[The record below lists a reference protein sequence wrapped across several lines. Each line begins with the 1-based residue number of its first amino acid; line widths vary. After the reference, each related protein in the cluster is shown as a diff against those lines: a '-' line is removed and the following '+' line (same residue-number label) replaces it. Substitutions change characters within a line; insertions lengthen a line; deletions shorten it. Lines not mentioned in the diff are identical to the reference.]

1 MIAEFKKQAVVRLTA
16 VVLLTAMLFTACASS
31 AQNAA
36 KQLEFGQKYL
46 TEMNYSEAL
55 AAFTEAIR
63 LSPEDIQAYI
73 GRAQAYVALEQYEDA
88 KGDYTMVIE
97 KADELPYTQAQAY
110 TARAEINQTLQ
121 ELVSA
126 ELDAG
131 KAITLL
137 GGDDLHEKEQVSEE
151 NVAALKKQALRLH
164 IGLCV
169 TLALVDKALAD
180 YDQLEQLGEDVVA
193 ARNALLDEGENGTE
207 TPDNTSDTADSGEEN
222 GASEKKAAASGQEKE
237 EEPAFSKETP
247 AASDADK
254 AELAASSAASKA
266 EEKSAAAPAGTV
278 SGRCGDNVE
287 WVLDADGTLHISGSG
302 AIWNY
307 DFGENVKLW
316 DDYRDRIKTAVIES
330 GITSIGEHAFTNC
343 TAMTSVSIPSSVS
356 SVGQGAF
363 YQCYALTS
371 LTLPDAVSAIPRY
384 LCTDCTSLQSVKLP
398 SHATV
403 IGDSSFS
410 GCTALTSVVIPEGV
424 AQIEWGAFNYDT
436 ALASVTIPRSV
447 KLIADR
453 TFRDAP
459 LTSVTISSDCV
470 ITAKSEDSFPFG
482 TFDNSFAPNVQ
493 INYY

>member
-1 MIAEFKKQAVVRLTA
+1 MIEEFKKQAVVRLTA

-36 KQLEFGQKYL
+36 KQLELGRKYL
-46 TEMNYSEAL
+46 TEMNYSEAV

-63 LSPEDIQAYI
+63 LNPKDIQAYI
-73 GRAQAYVALEQYEDA
+73 GRAQAYAALEQYEDA

-97 KADELPYTQAQAY
+97 KTGELPYTQARAY

-137 GGDDLHEKEQVSEE
+137 GGDDLHAKEQVSEE
-151 NVAALKKQALRLH
+151 NVTALKKQALRLH

-180 YDQLEQLGEDVVA
+180 YDQLEQLGEDVAA
-193 ARNALLDEGENGTE
+193 ARDALLDEGENGME
-207 TPDNTSDTADSGEEN
+207 TPDNASDTADPGEEN

-237 EEPAFSKETP
+237 EEPASSKETP
-247 AASDADK
+247 AASGADK
-254 AELAASSAASKA
+254 TEQAASSAASKA
-266 EEKSAAAPAGTV
+266 EEKSASAGTV
-278 SGRCGDNVE
+278 SGRCGDNAE

-307 DFGENVKLW
+307 DYENAKLW
-316 DDYRDRIKTAVIES
+316 DDCRDRIKTAVIEN
-330 GITSIGEHAFTNC
+330 GITSIGEYAFTRC
-343 TAMTSVSIPSSVS
+343 TAMTSVLIPGSVS

-363 YQCYALTS
+363 SECNALTS
-371 LTLPDAVSAIPRY
+371 LTLPDAVSAIPMF
-384 LCTDCTSLQSVKLP
+384 LCMDCTSLQSVKLP

-410 GCTALTSVVIPEGV
+410 GCTALTSVIIPEGV
-424 AQIEWGAFNYDT
+424 TRIEWGAFNYDT

-447 KLIADR
+447 KFIADR